1 MAERPMPAG
10 KRAKS
15 NSIAQELPSP
25 FGIERHSVTVRTPA
39 TRSVVARKAR
49 THARTQG

>member
-1 MAERPMPAG
+1 MADRPVPVG

-25 FGIERHSVTVRTPA
+25 FGIERQSVTVRTPA
-39 TRSVVARKAR
+39 TRFVAAR
-49 THARTQG
+49 AGTPG